1 MELLFTEI
9 IKIFL
14 RLRRNEN
21 VSILKQETS
30 WLSHDVSCKMQY
42 NPQHSK
48 HPLRIPDIYSVPPDT
63 QVL

>member
-21 VSILKQETS
+21 VSILNRKRHS
-30 WLSHDVSCKMQY
+30 LSHAVSCKIQY
-42 NPQHSK
+42 NPK
-48 HPLRIPDIYSVPPDT
+48 HPFRIPDIHSVPPDT